1 MAEDLGS
8 LSRSSSTDE
17 NTFSGSDAVSY
28 QEHWKTSDDDSKSS
42 EVFQSLPQSTPGI
55 SQNFI
60 IFVLLRTKYELNDSV
75 STVYIS
81 RYSIQG
87 LYTRTKLAAALNV
100 LIVSWLDYYNYN
112 RIEWITG
119 FRYDISLYVLSL
131 LIFNEL

>member
-81 RYSIQG
+81 PYSIQG

-100 LIVSWLDYYNYN
+100 LIVS
-112 RIEWITG
+112 
-119 FRYDISLYVLSL
+119 
-131 LIFNEL
+131 